1 MVIEAFN
8 RLIDLER
15 KNIKKIT
22 LTNIEIAK
30 FSLLVAKKNG
40 KIKSDLPSKNTNR
53 PKIILL
59 KKKGL
64 DQEIVMSK
72 TGFKN
77 FILMKKDENMEAS
90 LRGSSSSS
98 SNLEK
103 RTSSFDIAFR
113 YYSNSL
119 IGKKEN
125 NNNNNTTTVDE
136 EKCVKNEGLKK
147 RKLNYFYTFCDKK
160 CFC

>member
-1 MVIEAFN
+1 
-8 RLIDLER
+8 
-15 KNIKKIT
+15 
-22 LTNIEIAK
+22 
-30 FSLLVAKKNG
+30 
-40 KIKSDLPSKNTNR
+40 
-53 PKIILL
+53 
-59 KKKGL
+59 
-64 DQEIVMSK
+64 MSR

-77 FILMKKDENMEAS
+77 FLLIKKDEHMEAS

-119 IGKKEN
+119 IGKKEK

-136 EKCVKNEGLKK
+136 GKCMKNEGLKK